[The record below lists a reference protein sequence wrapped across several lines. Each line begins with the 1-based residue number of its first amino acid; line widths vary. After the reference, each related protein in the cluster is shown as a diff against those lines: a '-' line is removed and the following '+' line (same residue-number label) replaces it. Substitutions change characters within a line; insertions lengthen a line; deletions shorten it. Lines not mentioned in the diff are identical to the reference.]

1 MPQHETE
8 VLSAVRTL
16 MLSIKE
22 KDLHSVKSGTCNA
35 SCIRFYLAKL
45 LRLSGHNAAV
55 CSARWQGSG
64 KVPGGDNEYID
75 IIMSDSPVGQD
86 DRLIIDI
93 DFRSHFEIARAVDSY
108 QRIMESLPVV
118 YVGTVA
124 RLNQFLQVMVDAAKF
139 SLKQNSMPLPPWRS
153 LNYLQSKWLSPYKR
167 HLGPINQEGPGMFSP
182 GLHRQCAENLMR
194 LQFAL
199 HAEQEAERFSGTCNA
214 SCIRFY
220 LAKLL
225 RLSGYNAAVCSARWQ
240 GTGKVPGGDNEYVDI
255 ILSDTPLG
263 QDDRLII
270 DIDFRSHFEIARA
283 VDSYQRIMESLPV
296 VYVGTVARLNQFLQV
311 MVDAA
316 KFSLKQNSMPL
327 PPWRSLNYLQSKWLS
342 PYKRHLGPINQE
354 GPGMFSPGLHKQ
366 CAENLKGL
374 QFALHAE
381 QEAERFVKKKK
392 KSRERIRIHGAP

>member
-1 MPQHETE
+1 MGMDWRVVPAEEWWEERGRDSSLDGERDLGLMVTDFLETGGGGSGGGRRDSWCSSDSDSGFPDPSYLSDKIQLMRFLMIVLVEDSDGNGRLDSAWRYGLHLPRELLPVCSPMLSSAAYNVLVCHSGIKFLKYSTPQHEIE

-45 LRLSGHNAAV
+45 LRLSGYNAAV

-75 IIMSDSPVGQD
+75 IIMSDTPVGQD
-86 DRLIIDI
+86 ERLIIDI

-182 GLHRQCAENLMR
+182 GLHRQCAENLKR
-194 LQFAL
+194 LQVAL
-199 HAEQEAERFSGTCNA
+199 HAEQEAERF
-214 SCIRFY
+214 
-220 LAKLL
+220 
-225 RLSGYNAAVCSARWQ
+225 
-240 GTGKVPGGDNEYVDI
+240 
-255 ILSDTPLG
+255 
-263 QDDRLII
+263 
-270 DIDFRSHFEIARA
+270 
-283 VDSYQRIMESLPV
+283 M
-296 VYVGTVARLNQFLQV
+296 
-311 MVDAA
+311 
-316 KFSLKQNSMPL
+316 
-327 PPWRSLNYLQSKWLS
+327 
-342 PYKRHLGPINQE
+342 
-354 GPGMFSPGLHKQ
+354 
-366 CAENLKGL
+366 
-374 QFALHAE
+374 
-381 QEAERFVKKKK
+381 KK
-392 KSRERIRIHGAP
+392 KSRERMRIHGAP

>member
-1 MPQHETE
+1 MGMDLRVVPAEEWWERGRDSSLDGECDLGLMVTDFLETGGGGSGGGGGGGDSWCSSDSDSGFPDPSYLSDKIQFLKYSMPQHETE

-45 LRLSGHNAAV
+45 LRLSGYNAAV
-55 CSARWQGSG
+55 CSARWQGTG

-75 IIMSDSPVGQD
+75 IILSDTPVGQD

-124 RLNQFLQVMVDAAKF
+124 RLNQFLQVMVDAAKY

-182 GLHRQCAENLMR
+182 GLHRQCAENL
-194 LQFAL
+194 
-199 HAEQEAERFSGTCNA
+199 
-214 SCIRFY
+214 
-220 LAKLL
+220 
-225 RLSGYNAAVCSARWQ
+225 
-240 GTGKVPGGDNEYVDI
+240 
-255 ILSDTPLG
+255 
-263 QDDRLII
+263 
-270 DIDFRSHFEIARA
+270 
-283 VDSYQRIMESLPV
+283 
-296 VYVGTVARLNQFLQV
+296 
-311 MVDAA
+311 
-316 KFSLKQNSMPL
+316 
-327 PPWRSLNYLQSKWLS
+327 
-342 PYKRHLGPINQE
+342 KR
-354 GPGMFSPGLHKQ
+354 
-366 CAENLKGL
+366 L

-392 KSRERIRIHGAP
+392 SRDRMRIHGAP

>member
-1 MPQHETE
+1 MGMDLRVVPAEEWWERGGRDSSLDGERDLGLMVTDFLETGGGGGSGGGDSWCSSDSDSGFPDPSYLSDKIQFLKYSMPQHETE

-45 LRLSGHNAAV
+45 LRLSGYNAAV
-55 CSARWQGSG
+55 CSARWQGTG

-75 IIMSDSPVGQD
+75 IIMSDTPVGQD

-167 HLGPINQEGPGMFSP
+167 HLGPINQEGAGMFSP
-182 GLHRQCAENLMR
+182 GLHSR
-194 LQFAL
+194 
-199 HAEQEAERFSGTCNA
+199 
-214 SCIRFY
+214 
-220 LAKLL
+220 
-225 RLSGYNAAVCSARWQ
+225 
-240 GTGKVPGGDNEYVDI
+240 
-255 ILSDTPLG
+255 
-263 QDDRLII
+263 
-270 DIDFRSHFEIARA
+270 
-283 VDSYQRIMESLPV
+283 
-296 VYVGTVARLNQFLQV
+296 
-311 MVDAA
+311 
-316 KFSLKQNSMPL
+316 
-327 PPWRSLNYLQSKWLS
+327 
-342 PYKRHLGPINQE
+342 
-354 GPGMFSPGLHKQ
+354 
-366 CAENLKGL
+366 CAENLKRF
-374 QFALHAE
+374 QVALHAE
-381 QEAERFVKKKK
+381 QEAERFVKK
-392 KSRERIRIHGAP
+392 SHRERMRIHGAP